1 MPPQITSRKK
11 GPAAEI
17 EKPSRK
23 NEALRRWR
31 ETSSQASKRNENPTQ
46 KMKNISS

>member
-17 EKPSRK
+17 EKPSIK
-23 NEALRRWR
+23 NEAL
-31 ETSSQASKRNENPTQ
+31 EAAVLLAFHPT
-46 KMKNISS
+46 NGRLLT

>member
-31 ETSSQASKRNENPTQ
+31 ETKQVKGNENPTQ
-46 KMKNISS
+46 K